1 MYVDKLDVIVKKY
14 SNTFE
19 TIIMRPVDIKSGTY
33 FDSSKEINHKDPKFK
48 FIQNI
53 KHFN

>member
-14 SNTFE
+14 SNTYE

-33 FDSSKEINHKDPKFK
+33 IDSSKEINQNPKFK
-48 FIQNI
+48 IIQNI
-53 KHFN
+53 KHFK

>member
-14 SNTFE
+14 SNTYE

-33 FDSSKEINHKDPKFK
+33 IDSSKEINHKILNLKLFK
-48 FIQNI
+48 I
-53 KHFN
+53 